1 MNSTNRTLMFLATA
15 GGSLLLA
22 FLVNVAS
29 APKSVEGF
37 SEVGQ
42 DFFPEFLDPLKAMA
56 LSVAKYDTEQKEKQ
70 SFSVKKNDQGFWVI
84 PSHHDYP
91 AEAAERLART
101 AASMIGIRK
110 VAVQSRSKD
119 DWGRYGVVDPE
130 AEAATG
136 ADGKDPRGTRLLLK
150 DGSGNGLVDLIVGR
164 AVEDRTG
171 HYYVRQPD
179 KNTVFIAKM
188 SVDLSTKFADWIE
201 PDLLKVNQPDIS
213 RILVNRYSVD
223 EQQGTINQG
232 EVLDFVK
239 DKTAGKWGLDGL
251 NSETEQVKEAAV
263 TDLVRNLDQ
272 LKIVGVRPKPQ
283 GLNADLTVSEEVA
296 QNPLLRQVLQADM
309 QRQGFFVARGPQ
321 NSVQLVSNEG
331 ELIAGTS
338 NGVRYTLYFGEIARG
353 TEKDIE
359 VGLKSEDAAGEKA
372 EAGKEG
378 EGAEAETK
386 EAAPA
391 EGPEKGPRRY
401 LLVKVDYDEG
411 LLGAKPEEPVAP
423 EKPAIL
429 TDGAAPA
436 EAAPAEKPA
445 DAAPAGDKPADEKPA
460 DEKPADEK
468 PADEKPADEKPADE
482 KPADEKPAADPGA
495 CDEPQ
500 AAAAEQAAPAAAVPA
515 TDAATQDPAPASP
528 AADSPAPAQP
538 AADEPKPVV
547 DPKAEA
553 QKAYDQALA
562 EYEAAKAGHAAA
574 VKAWDDRAKEGKKR
588 VKELS
593 ERFAGWYYVI
603 TADSFEKFQVTRAS
617 SVEPKSAAPAPGA
630 APGAGG
636 LGLPGLEGNPLLPPG
651 AGN

>member
-1 MNSTNRTLMFLATA
+1 MNSTKRTLMFLGTA

-22 FLVNVAS
+22 FLVNLAS

-42 DFFPEFLDPLKAMA
+42 DFFPDFLDPLKATE
-56 LSVAKYDTEQKEKQ
+56 LSVSKFDTEQKEKQ
-70 SFSVKKNDQGFWVI
+70 SFAVKKNDQGFWVI

-164 AVEDRTG
+164 AVEGRAS

-201 PDLLKVNQPDIS
+201 PDLLKVNQPDIT

-232 EVLDFVK
+232 EILDFVK

-251 NSETEQVKEAAV
+251 NTEAEQVKEAAV

-283 GLNADLTVSEEVA
+283 GLNADLTVSEEVS

-309 QRQGFFVARGPQ
+309 QRQGYFVARGPQ

-353 TEKDIE
+353 TAKDIE
-359 VGLKSEDAAGEKA
+359 VGLKSEG
-372 EAGKEG
+372 G
-378 EGAEAETK
+378 EGAGADAAADGKDAKGEAK
-386 EAAPA
+386 EPVPA
-391 EGPEKGPRRY
+391 DGPEKGPRRY

-429 TDGAAPA
+429 NDGAAPPAPA

-445 DAAPAGDKPADEKPA
+445 EPAPAEKPAEAAPAEGKPAEEKPA
-460 DEKPADEK
+460 EEKPAEEK
-468 PADEKPADEKPADE
+468 
-482 KPADEKPAADPGA
+482 AAEPGA

-500 AAAAEQAAPAAAVPA
+500 AAAAAAQEPAAATPSV
-515 TDAATQDPAPASP
+515 P
-528 AADSPAPAQP
+528 AADSPAPAGAQP
-538 AADEPKPVV
+538 TADEPKPAA
-547 DPKAEA
+547 DPKVEA
-553 QKAYDQALA
+553 QKAFDQAMA

-574 VKAWDDRAKEGKKR
+574 VKAWDDRAKEGRKR

-603 TADSFEKFQVTRAS
+603 TAESFEKFQITRESA
-617 SVEPKSAAPAPGA
+617 VEPKTAAPAPGA
-630 APGAGG
+630 APGPGG
-636 LGLPGLEGNPLLPPG
+636 LGVPGLDGNPLLPPG

>member
-1 MNSTNRTLMFLATA
+1 MFLATA

-29 APKSVEGF
+29 APKSVDGF

-42 DFFPEFLDPLKAMA
+42 DFFPDFLDPLKATE
-56 LSVAKYDTEQKEKQ
+56 LSVAKFDTEQKEKQ

-296 QNPLLRQVLQADM
+296 KNPLLRQVLQADM

-353 TEKDIE
+353 SAKDIE

-386 EAAPA
+386 DAAPA

-436 EAAPAEKPA
+436 EAAPAEEPA
-445 DAAPAGDKPADEKPA
+445 DAAPAGDKPADEKPS
-460 DEKPADEK
+460 
-468 PADEKPADEKPADE
+468 
-482 KPADEKPAADPGA
+482 DEKPAADPGA

-500 AAAAEQAAPAAAVPA
+500 AAAAGAAAADQAAPAAAVPA
-515 TDAATQDPAPASP
+515 TDAAVQDPAPASP

-538 AADEPKPVV
+538 AAEEAKPADEPKPVV

-574 VKAWDDRAKEGKKR
+574 VKAWDDRAKEGRKR

>member
-1 MNSTNRTLMFLATA
+1 MNSTKRTLTFLGTA

-22 FLVNVAS
+22 FLVNLAS

-42 DFFPEFLDPLKAMA
+42 DFFPDFLDPLKATE
-56 LSVAKYDTEQKEKQ
+56 LSVSKFDTEQKEKQ
-70 SFSVKKNDQGFWVI
+70 SFAVKKSDQGFWVI

-164 AVEDRTG
+164 AVEGRAS

-201 PDLLKVNQPDIS
+201 PDLLKVNQPDIT

-232 EVLDFVK
+232 EILDFVK

-251 NSETEQVKEAAV
+251 NTEAEQVKEAAV

-283 GLNADLTVSEEVA
+283 GLNADLTVSEEVS

-309 QRQGFFVARGPQ
+309 QRQGYFVARGPQ

-353 TEKDIE
+353 TAKDIE
-359 VGLKSEDAAGEKA
+359 VGLKSDAAAA
-372 EAGKEG
+372 ENPEAAKEG
-378 EGAEAETK
+378 ADGKAAESEP
-386 EAAPA
+386 AAA

-411 LLGAKPEEPVAP
+411 LLGPKPEEPVAP

-429 TDGAAPA
+429 NDGAAPAAPAEGAPAEKPA
-436 EAAPAEKPA
+436 EAAPAAPAPGEPAPAEAPAEKPA
-445 DAAPAGDKPADEKPA
+445 EEK
-460 DEKPADEK
+460 
-468 PADEKPADEKPADE
+468 
-482 KPADEKPAADPGA
+482 AADPGS

-500 AAAAEQAAPAAAVPA
+500 AAPADAAAASADAAPAAPQDPAQAAPAVPA
-515 TDAATQDPAPASP
+515 Q
-528 AADSPAPAQP
+528 DSPAPAAAAPAQP
-538 AADEPKPVV
+538 ADEPKPAA
-547 DPKAEA
+547 DPKVEA
-553 QKAYDQALA
+553 QKAFDQAMA

-574 VKAWDDRAKEGKKR
+574 VKAWDDRAKEGRKR

-603 TADSFEKFQVTRAS
+603 TAESFEKFQITRESA
-617 SVEPKSAAPAPGA
+617 VEPKTAAPAPGA
-630 APGAGG
+630 APGSGG
-636 LGLPGLEGNPLLPPG
+636 LGVPGLDGNPLLPPG

>member
-1 MNSTNRTLMFLATA
+1 MFLATA

-29 APKSVEGF
+29 APKSVDGF

-42 DFFPEFLDPLKAMA
+42 DFFPDFLDPLKATE
-56 LSVAKYDTEQKEKQ
+56 LSVAKFDTEQKEKQ

-296 QNPLLRQVLQADM
+296 KNPLLRQVLQADM

-353 TEKDIE
+353 SAKDIE

-436 EAAPAEKPA
+436 EAAPAEEPA
-445 DAAPAGDKPADEKPA
+445 DAAPAGDKPADEKPS
-460 DEKPADEK
+460 
-468 PADEKPADEKPADE
+468 
-482 KPADEKPAADPGA
+482 DEKPAADPGA

-500 AAAAEQAAPAAAVPA
+500 AAAAGAAAADQAAPAAAVPA
-515 TDAATQDPAPASP
+515 TDAAVQDPAPASP

-538 AADEPKPVV
+538 AAEEAKPADEPKPVV

-574 VKAWDDRAKEGKKR
+574 VKARDDRAKEGRKR

>member
-1 MNSTNRTLMFLATA
+1 MNSTKRTLMFLGTA

-22 FLVNVAS
+22 FLVNLAS

-42 DFFPEFLDPLKAMA
+42 DFFPDFLDPLKATE
-56 LSVAKYDTEQKEKQ
+56 LSVSKFDTEQKEKQ
-70 SFSVKKNDQGFWVI
+70 SFAVKKNDQGFWVI

-164 AVEDRTG
+164 AVEGRAS

-201 PDLLKVNQPDIS
+201 PDLLKVNQPDIT

-232 EVLDFVK
+232 EILDFVK

-251 NSETEQVKEAAV
+251 NTEAEQVKEAAV

-283 GLNADLTVSEEVA
+283 GLNADLTVSEEVS

-309 QRQGFFVARGPQ
+309 QRQGYFVARGPQ

-353 TEKDIE
+353 TAKDIE
-359 VGLKSEDAAGEKA
+359 VGLKSDAAAA
-372 EAGKEG
+372 ENPEAAKEG
-378 EGAEAETK
+378 ADGKAAESEPAV
-386 EAAPA
+386 A

-411 LLGAKPEEPVAP
+411 LLGPKPEEPVAP

-429 TDGAAPA
+429 NDGAAPAAPAEGAPAEKPA
-436 EAAPAEKPA
+436 EAAPAAPAPGEPEPAEAPAEKPA
-445 DAAPAGDKPADEKPA
+445 EEK
-460 DEKPADEK
+460 
-468 PADEKPADEKPADE
+468 
-482 KPADEKPAADPGA
+482 AADPGS

-500 AAAAEQAAPAAAVPA
+500 AAPAAAAAGAASADAAPAAP
-515 TDAATQDPAPASP
+515 QDPAPAAP
-528 AADSPAPAQP
+528 AVPAQDSPAPAAAAPAQP
-538 AADEPKPVV
+538 ADEPKPAA
-547 DPKAEA
+547 DPKVEA
-553 QKAYDQALA
+553 QKAFDQAMA

-574 VKAWDDRAKEGKKR
+574 VKAWDDRAKEGRKR

-603 TADSFEKFQVTRAS
+603 TAESFEKFQITRESA
-617 SVEPKSAAPAPGA
+617 VEPKTAAPAPGA
-630 APGAGG
+630 APGPGG
-636 LGLPGLEGNPLLPPG
+636 LGVPGLDGNPLLPPG

>member
-1 MNSTNRTLMFLATA
+1 MFLATA

-29 APKSVEGF
+29 APKSVDGF

-42 DFFPEFLDPLKAMA
+42 DFFPDFLDPLKATE
-56 LSVAKYDTEQKEKQ
+56 LSVAKFDTEQKEKQ

-296 QNPLLRQVLQADM
+296 KNPLLRQVLQADM

-353 TEKDIE
+353 SAKDIE

-445 DAAPAGDKPADEKPA
+445 DAAPAEKPADAAPAGDKPADEKPA
-460 DEKPADEK
+460 DEKPAD
-468 PADEKPADEKPADE
+468 D
-482 KPADEKPAADPGA
+482 KPAADPGA

-515 TDAATQDPAPASP
+515 AAVPVTDAAVQDPAPASP

-538 AADEPKPVV
+538 AAEEAKPADEPKPVV

-574 VKAWDDRAKEGKKR
+574 VKARDDRAKEGRKR

>member
-1 MNSTNRTLMFLATA
+1 MFLATA

-42 DFFPEFLDPLKAMA
+42 DFFPDFLDPLKATE
-56 LSVAKYDTEQKEKQ
+56 LSVAKFDTEQKEKQ

-188 SVDLSTKFADWIE
+188 SVDLSTRFADWIE

-353 TEKDIE
+353 TAKDIE

-378 EGAEAETK
+378 EGAEAEPK

-391 EGPEKGPRRY
+391 EVPEKGPRRY

-445 DAAPAGDKPADEKPA
+445 DAAPAGDKPSDEKPS
-460 DEKPADEK
+460 
-468 PADEKPADEKPADE
+468 
-482 KPADEKPAADPGA
+482 DEKPAADPGA

-515 TDAATQDPAPASP
+515 AAVPATDAAVQDPVPASP

-538 AADEPKPVV
+538 AAEEAKPADEPKPVV

-574 VKAWDDRAKEGKKR
+574 VKAWDDRAKEGRKR

>member
-1 MNSTNRTLMFLATA
+1 MNSTKRTLMFLGTA

-22 FLVNVAS
+22 FLVNLAS

-42 DFFPEFLDPLKAMA
+42 DFFPDFLDPLKATE
-56 LSVAKYDTEQKEKQ
+56 LSVSKFDTEQKEKQ
-70 SFSVKKNDQGFWVI
+70 SFAVKKNDQGFWVI

-164 AVEDRTG
+164 AVEGRAS

-201 PDLLKVNQPDIS
+201 PDLLKVNQPDIT

-232 EVLDFVK
+232 EILDFVK

-251 NSETEQVKEAAV
+251 NTEAEQVKEAAV

-283 GLNADLTVSEEVA
+283 GLNADLTVSEEVS

-309 QRQGFFVARGPQ
+309 QRQGYFVARGPQ

-353 TEKDIE
+353 TAKDIE
-359 VGLKSEDAAGEKA
+359 VGLKSEG
-372 EAGKEG
+372 G
-378 EGAEAETK
+378 EGAGADAAADGKDAKDEAK
-386 EAAPA
+386 EPVPA
-391 EGPEKGPRRY
+391 DGPEKGPRRY

-429 TDGAAPA
+429 NDGAAPPAPA

-445 DAAPAGDKPADEKPA
+445 EPAPAEKPAEAAPAEGKPAEEKPA
-460 DEKPADEK
+460 EEKPAEEK
-468 PADEKPADEKPADE
+468 
-482 KPADEKPAADPGA
+482 AAEPGA

-500 AAAAEQAAPAAAVPA
+500 AAAAAAQEPAAATPSV
-515 TDAATQDPAPASP
+515 P
-528 AADSPAPAQP
+528 AADSPAPAGAQP
-538 AADEPKPVV
+538 TADEPKPAA
-547 DPKAEA
+547 DPKVEA
-553 QKAYDQALA
+553 QKAFDQAMA

-574 VKAWDDRAKEGKKR
+574 VKAWDDRAKEGRKR

-603 TADSFEKFQVTRAS
+603 TAESFEKFQITRESA
-617 SVEPKSAAPAPGA
+617 VEPKTAAPAPGA
-630 APGAGG
+630 APGPGG
-636 LGLPGLEGNPLLPPG
+636 LGVPGLDGNPLLPPG